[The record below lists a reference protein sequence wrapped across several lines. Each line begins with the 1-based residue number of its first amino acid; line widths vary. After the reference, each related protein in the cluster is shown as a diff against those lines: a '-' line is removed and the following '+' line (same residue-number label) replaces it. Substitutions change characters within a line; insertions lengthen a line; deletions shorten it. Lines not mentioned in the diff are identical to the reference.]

1 MYIVLLPLFLWRSRI
16 KTIVCSE
23 GHLQLYPQFVGTFF
37 CSFLPLYITKMT
49 FNPTVTEKNC
59 LNYLRIITT
68 VLHS

>member
-37 CSFLPLYITKMT
+37 LQFFAS
-49 FNPTVTEKNC
+49 
-59 LNYLRIITT
+59 
-68 VLHS
+68 LHHQNDF